1 MSEDWKTYRINPVSR
16 QLKTPQKKQNI
27 ESIKSIKYKK
37 YKKMLALTGKLGNNY
52 N

>member
-1 MSEDWKTYRINPVSR
+1 MSEDWKTYRIDPVSR
-16 QLKTPQKKQNI
+16 QLKTPQKKQN
-27 ESIKSIKYKK
+27 IKSIKYKK